1 MIIRNFGSIIL
12 SFLTVFHQVH
22 AQTCQ
27 TFIESS
33 SIPTS
38 TAVELYSY
46 SYCGGTLDLTAY
58 VKNIDYNKIVEVHYT
73 NAQNEFTPLSVI
85 SLSYNESIAN
95 TNWEYWSASTP
106 VYVDGITELI
116 NITYAATD
124 VNQFYSQ
131 QLGISVAPSGS
142 PPPSSAAPPTPY
154 ATPSGLAEDITTYLT
169 ATNNSQAALSK
180 TLMFANI
187 DVSDAANG
195 TVIAA
200 QSYTNPNYAYNWV
213 RDASLTMDVVQQ
225 LYAAAS
231 SSDAQNYYSSI
242 LFAYSQ
248 ARATEQTDPDLQT
261 GLGEPKFLLNN
272 SVFTGPWGRPQNDGA
287 ATSAVTLMNFANSY
301 IANGGSLQSVKDMIY
316 DSTTNPAKASVQKDL
331 LFVAANWSSS
341 CFDIWEEEESYH
353 FYNRLVYH
361 KALIMGATFAT
372 KMGDST
378 TSSTLSSAA
387 KAVAATLTEFWDPN
401 RNLIL
406 YEYGPVLHDKSSF
419 IDIAVILGV
428 LRGYVGDG
436 LYSYIDDKV
445 LATAFSIASAFV
457 QLYPIADVT
466 TDGNGATIG
475 IPIGRYPEDV
485 YDGYGTKTN
494 GGNPWFLCTAALA
507 ELFYHAANELRTS
520 ASSLTVSNVSAPF
533 WAYFA
538 PAAGLAKDSTYS
550 VGSSQFEGAI
560 AALEGWADAF
570 MRRIRYHS
578 AGADGHLAE
587 EFHRETGYEQGAADL
602 TWSYA
607 AFLTAAFARA
617 QLMNDTGYVEGIA
630 ELGFGR

>member
-1 MIIRNFGSIIL
+1 MIVRNFRFSLLPALSI
-12 SFLTVFHQVH
+12 FYQVRS
-22 AQTCQ
+22 QTCQ

-33 SIPTS
+33 SIPS
-38 TAVELYSY
+38 SNAVALYSY

-58 VKNIDYNKIVEVHYT
+58 VENIDYDKIVEVYYT
-73 NAQNEFTPLSVI
+73 NAQNEDTPLSVI

-106 VYVDGITELI
+106 VYLDGITELI

-124 VNQFYSQ
+124 VNLFYSQ
-131 QLGISVAPSGS
+131 QLGISVVSSGS
-142 PPPSSAAPPTPY
+142 PPPSPPAPPTPY
-154 ATPSGLAEDITTYLT
+154 ATPTGLADDITTYLA
-169 ATNNSQAALSK
+169 ATNGSEAALSK

-187 DVSDAANG
+187 DISGAANG

-200 QSYTNPNYAYNWV
+200 QSYTNPDYAYNWV

-242 LFAYSQ
+242 LFAYAQ

-261 GLGEPKFLLNN
+261 GLGEPKFLLDN

-301 IANGGSLQSVKDMIY
+301 MAKGGSLQTVKEVIY
-316 DSTTNPAKASVQKDL
+316 DSSSNPAQAPVQKDL
-331 LFVAANWSSS
+331 LFVAANWSSP

-361 KALIMGATFAT
+361 KALLMGATFAT
-372 KMGDST
+372 TMGDGP

-387 KAVAATLTEFWDPN
+387 SAVAATLSQFWDPN

-406 YEYGPVLHDKSSF
+406 YEYGPALHGKSSF

-428 LRGYVGDG
+428 LHGYAGDG
-436 LYSYIDDKV
+436 LYSYADDQV
-445 LATAFSIASAFV
+445 LATAFDIASAFV
-457 QLYPIADVT
+457 QLYPIAGVT
-466 TDGNGATIG
+466 TDGDGATIG

-485 YDGYGTKTN
+485 YDGYGTETN

-507 ELFYHAANELRTS
+507 ELFYRAANELQTS
-520 ASSLTVSNVSAPF
+520 ASSLTISNVSAPF
-533 WAYFA
+533 WTYFA
-538 PAAGLAKDSTYS
+538 PAAGLAEGSTYS
-550 VGSSQFEGAI
+550 TGSSQFEGAI
-560 AALEGWADAF
+560 TALKGWADAF
-570 MRRIRYHS
+570 MRRIQYHS
-578 AGADGHLAE
+578 AGAGGHLTE
-587 EFHRETGYEQGAADL
+587 EFNRETGYEQGAADL

-630 ELGFGR
+630 ELGFS